1 MFITQESKYNFEDKG
16 NLDEISGNCYGEFIV
31 VIRTD
36 DGEEYELEATG
47 ALIFV
52 DEEQTYGYLFDLDD
66 EITSV
71 SCEPK
76 KQYGCIKEF
85 ASLPIDSL
93 VEKMIEDL
101 DKSVKELV
109 VSTEPQ
115 GVLLERII
123 KQHKYLNAFYN
134 EYERRSRFL
143 PSLNELYNT
152 VLEFCFEMTYRLRKQ
167 FPKAIKKP
175 VCHFD
180 FDISSKDILE
190 KPIFYMFGMHHF
202 ALRIDME
209 IPSDTVSEGNLFDKF
224 CEECDIKYKNRFS
237 SFAMNKKDS
246 IVYYS
251 IWEFDISSPE
261 EIEVF
266 TT

>member
-1 MFITQESKYNFEDKG
+1 MFVTREPKYNFEDKG
-16 NLDEISGNCYGEFIV
+16 NLDEISGNCYGEFIIV
-31 VIRTD
+31 MRED
-36 DGEEYELEATG
+36 DGEECELEATG
-47 ALIFV
+47 ALIFA

-66 EITSV
+66 DIASV

-76 KQYGCIKEF
+76 NQYGCIKEF
-85 ASLPIDSL
+85 AALPINPL
-93 VEKMIEDL
+93 VEEVMEDL

-109 VSTEPQ
+109 SGSEPQ
-115 GVLLERII
+115 GLLLQNIAT
-123 KQHKYLNAFYN
+123 QHKYLNAFYN
-134 EYERRSRFL
+134 EYERKNRFL

-180 FDISSKDILE
+180 FDISSKGILE
-190 KPIFYMFGMHHF
+190 KPITYIYGMHHF

-209 IPSDTVSEGNLFDKF
+209 IPSDTVSEENLFDCF

-261 EIEVF
+261 EIDVF
-266 TT
+266 KI